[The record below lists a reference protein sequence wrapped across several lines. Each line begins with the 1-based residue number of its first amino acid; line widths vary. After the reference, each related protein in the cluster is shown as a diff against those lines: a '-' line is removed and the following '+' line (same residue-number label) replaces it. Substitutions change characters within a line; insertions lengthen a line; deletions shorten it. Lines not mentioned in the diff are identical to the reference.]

1 MRNEND
7 ILENETV
14 EAENETVEADLAMM
28 RARLQELEETLAQVQ
43 AEAGEQKQLY
53 MRTLADFQNF
63 RRRQQEEMQRSRQLL
78 LEDFVIQL
86 LPILDNFGRALDAAE
101 AAHDFDMLVEGVRL
115 TDRQV
120 AALLER
126 FDIKPIIAAGQPFDP
141 NLHEAVQRVESV
153 EHEEGVIIEEVERGY
168 LMGDRVIRPSRVIV
182 AHAPQSRGGIDATV

>member
-7 ILENETV
+7 ILENETM
-14 EAENETVEADLAMM
+14 EADLEMM
-28 RARLQELEETLAQVQ
+28 RARLQELEDTLAQAQ
-43 AEAGEQKQLY
+43 SDAEEQKQLY

-86 LPILDNFGRALDAAE
+86 LPILDNFGRALTAAE
-101 AAHDFDMLVEGVRL
+101 AARDFDVLVEGVRL
-115 TDRQV
+115 TERQV

-141 NLHEAVQRVESV
+141 NLHEAVQRVEST
-153 EHEEGVIIEEVERGY
+153 EHADGAVMEEVERGY
-168 LMGDRVIRPSRVIV
+168 LMGDRVLRPSRVIV
-182 AHAPQSRGGIDATV
+182 AHAPQNQGGIDATV